1 MSEGS
6 FTDAMLLLFSESMLG
21 VAAVAVG
28 GCCWNEDRVWHW
40 IELSGIESGDCHN
53 ALPKTKPLAVIK

>member
-53 ALPKTKPLAVIK
+53 RG